1 MFPEM
6 ADNLAVSISNDLT
19 CNLKSAN
26 CYVIHNKTGS
36 PSYVAEK
43 EVQTEAADEAM
54 AKPELVDYVLTHR
67 SEVLT
72 LLGFSD
78 ENLKPCNLSPAISPS
93 GSTNSVKFKFDS
105 EVMQASPGTGIL
117 SKRRILKRQNKSV
130 DPDGYLEPELSNQK
144 EIRSHSLY
152 GSLSEL
158 SPASAKKR
166 NFFQRGKQKS
176 IDMNS
181 TLQKFHARFSSKKSS
196 SIDEPQSPKFNLT
209 VPKIIF
215 NSPEEEKDATGGL
228 LDGQYDS
235 SIQTSPLTTQDS
247 EEMMMG
253 KDNHVLSISMENL

>member
-6 ADNLAVSISNDLT
+6 ADSLAVSISNDLT

-26 CYVIHNKTGS
+26 CYVIHNKTS
-36 PSYVAEK
+36 APSYVAEK
-43 EVQTEAADEAM
+43 EVQTEAPDEVM
-54 AKPELVDYVLTHR
+54 TKPELLDYVLTHK

-72 LLGFSD
+72 LLGLSD
-78 ENLKPCNLSPAISPS
+78 ENLKPCSLSPAISPS

-105 EVMQASPGTGIL
+105 EVLQASPGTSIL

-166 NFFQRGKQKS
+166 SFFQKGKQKS

-181 TLQKFHARFSSKKSS
+181 TLQKFQARFSSKKAS

-215 NSPEEEKDATGGL
+215 NSPEEEKYTAGALFDEK
-228 LDGQYDS
+228 YDS
-235 SIQTSPLTTQDS
+235 SVQISPLMTQDS
-247 EEMMMG
+247 EERIMG